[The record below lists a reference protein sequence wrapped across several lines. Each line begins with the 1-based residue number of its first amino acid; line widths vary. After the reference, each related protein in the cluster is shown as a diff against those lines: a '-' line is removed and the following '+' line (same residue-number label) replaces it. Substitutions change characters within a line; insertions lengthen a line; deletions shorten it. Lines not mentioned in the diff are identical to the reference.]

1 MFDIGFPELMLAAVV
16 ALLVLGPER
25 LPGALRSMGLML
37 GRLRRSYTH
46 VKTEIEREIGMDEV
60 RRQLHNEQIMEDVE
74 RMRREVDSIGQELK
88 QPTFLDDQPVDNPA
102 GSNDANEAPAP
113 PNNADTGESEARPA
127 EEPTTTPTTGAPES
141 VASKETP

>member
-25 LPGALRSMGLML
+25 LPGALRSLGLML

-46 VKTEIEREIGMDEV
+46 VKTEIEKEIGMDEI

-88 QPTFLDDQPVDNPA
+88 QPTFLDDNPIANPDSNGGASASADTSGADAPSDPAPPTSSRDEGASSPPDNPA
-102 GSNDANEAPAP
+102 EK
-113 PNNADTGESEARPA
+113 PA
-127 EEPTTTPTTGAPES
+127 EKP
-141 VASKETP
+141 